1 MGLLAA
7 SQAEGLR
14 RGEEGVFADENRILS
29 LPSTG
34 PSIFDKI
41 LTSAL
46 GARSAQRH
54 KVLTITHKLALSC
67 KQPAEYLVRG
77 LSPPRSPTVLLFCLD
92 ARAKSGYLAFA

>member
-7 SQAEGLR
+7 LQAEGLR

-46 GARSAQRH
+46 GAR
-54 KVLTITHKLALSC
+54 
-67 KQPAEYLVRG
+67 
-77 LSPPRSPTVLLFCLD
+77 
-92 ARAKSGYLAFA
+92 FA